1 MAEPNI
7 GELLRAAP
15 IDPLEARILLQT
27 ALEVSAAYLAAHP
40 EHVVAGARLERYL
53 ALVARRTA
61 GEPIAYLTGAREF
74 FSLDFKVTPAV
85 LIPRPET
92 ELLVELALERMP
104 QTAPCRVLDLG
115 SGSGCVAI
123 GIAVQRPH
131 ATVTASDCSPEA
143 LAVAAHNAR
152 ALGAHNVGFKRGDW
166 FDAVGGERFDLIVSN
181 PPYIAED
188 DPHLRR
194 GDLRFE
200 PRRALAGGVDG
211 LDCIRRIVAGA
222 KDHLVAGGWLMFEHG
237 HDQAERGRTLLR
249 AAGFVEVFSQR
260 DLAGHERVSG
270 GRKSPPPHEGDA

>member
-1 MAEPNI
+1 MAESNI
-7 GELLRAAP
+7 GGLLRAAP

-27 ALEVSAAYLAAHP
+27 ALEVSTAYLVAHP
-40 EHVVAGARLERYL
+40 EHEVAGARLDRYL
-53 ALVARRTA
+53 ALLARRAA
-61 GEPIAYLTGAREF
+61 GVPIAYLTGAREF

-115 SGSGCVAI
+115 TGSGCVAI
-123 GIAVQRPH
+123 SIAVQRPH
-131 ATVTASDCSPEA
+131 ASVMATDCSPEA
-143 LAVAAHNAR
+143 IAVAAQNAR
-152 ALGAHNVGFKRGDW
+152 VLGARNVGFRHGDW
-166 FDAVGGERFDLIVSN
+166 FDAVGGERFDIIVSN

-200 PRRALAGGVDG
+200 PRQALAGGADG

-222 KDHLVAGGWLMFEHG
+222 KDHLVDGGWLMFEHG
-237 HDQAERGRTLLR
+237 YDQAERCRGLLR
-249 AAGFVEVFSQR
+249 AAGFVAAFSQR

-270 GRKSPPPHEGDA
+270 GRTSPQPHRGGA